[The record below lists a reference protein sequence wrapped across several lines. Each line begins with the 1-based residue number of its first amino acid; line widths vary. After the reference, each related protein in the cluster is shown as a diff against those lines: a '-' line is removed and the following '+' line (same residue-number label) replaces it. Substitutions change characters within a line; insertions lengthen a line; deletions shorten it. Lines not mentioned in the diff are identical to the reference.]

1 MFTSAYYRARNTG
14 TCPPAPFPA
23 TPRRPP
29 NPHPLNLVSPAHA
42 SAAPV
47 RLVSKGESVR
57 HLNPKYLPAVRDAFD
72 HEPQT
77 AFSDGWPFLILSEE
91 SIADLNTRLP
101 KGPVQAS
108 ARNFR
113 PNIVVAGCLPYEV
126 RRLEDAKTRRS
137 GKRGGQGSRA
147 GASTQAL

>member
-1 MFTSAYYRARNTG
+1 M
-14 TCPPAPFPA
+14 
-23 TPRRPP
+23 
-29 NPHPLNLVSPAHA
+29 
-42 SAAPV
+42 

-57 HLNPKYLPAVRDAFD
+57 RLSPKYLPTVTDAFD

-91 SIADLNTRLP
+91 SIADLNTRLTNA
-101 KGPVQAS
+101 PVQAS

-126 RRLEDAKTRRS
+126 RLWHANSRKSRTR
-137 GKRGGQGSRA
+137 KRTRA
-147 GASTQAL
+147 WVHD